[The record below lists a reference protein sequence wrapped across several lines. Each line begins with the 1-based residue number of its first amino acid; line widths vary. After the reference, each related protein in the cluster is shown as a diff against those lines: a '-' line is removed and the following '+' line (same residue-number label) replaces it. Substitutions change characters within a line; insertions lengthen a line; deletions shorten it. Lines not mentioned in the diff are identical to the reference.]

1 MAGSLSALHGDPAIL
16 VCTLPCF
23 DYLYQPPGMLYV
35 SPELLILCD
44 SAYLNEFCMALTLCK
59 DSGVRERERLGY
71 ARSAWIAFLGGVEGG
86 AVLYKYI

>member
-1 MAGSLSALHGDPAIL
+1 MKTPAAIL

-59 DSGVRERERLGY
+59 DSGMRERESRLRQKGLECL
-71 ARSAWIAFLGGVEGG
+71 SGLWG
-86 AVLYKYI
+86 